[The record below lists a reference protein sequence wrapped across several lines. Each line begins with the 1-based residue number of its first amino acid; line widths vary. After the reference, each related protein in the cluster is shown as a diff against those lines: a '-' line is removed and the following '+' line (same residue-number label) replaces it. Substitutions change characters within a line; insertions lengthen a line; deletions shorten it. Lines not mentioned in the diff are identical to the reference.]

1 LKSDCA
7 GGDQEEAL
15 LADFQ
20 FEIASGET
28 SEGEAAGAVGF
39 RAVQVGGAIF
49 EFQLGGGD
57 GDAVFVQNQ
66 TAAGR
71 QVRGASWL
79 GGKNAETDQRRT
91 KSASDPHTTPVLL
104 GPAFIRLRIVQ
115 GGWLFAFEIATRET
129 KPFWSPES
137 YISLESALVD
147 KGITSQSPSVL
158 ICVTPAYP
166 QSFRTKSV
174 GIVYRKISPDLYW
187 GYEEKATRYNKYL
200 IAEPEKA
207 LLDWI
212 YLNRQ
217 EGLPTP
223 FDELQLQFLGP
234 TKLRKY
240 AVRFPRTVLAA
251 IKDLLLEKAFPLED
265 PDHHRRNKG
274 RVSLT

>member
-1 LKSDCA
+1 VVGNALRRY
-7 GGDQEEAL
+7 EARGLVERVSTKIHINHLNRQFSPRDLVNL
-15 LADFQ
+15 L
-20 FEIASGET
+20 
-28 SEGEAAGAVGF
+28 
-39 RAVQVGGAIF
+39 
-49 EFQLGGGD
+49 
-57 GDAVFVQNQ
+57 
-66 TAAGR
+66 
-71 QVRGASWL
+71 
-79 GGKNAETDQRRT
+79 RR
-91 KSASDPHTTPVLL
+91 
-104 GPAFIRLRIVQ
+104 
-115 GGWLFAFEIATRET
+115 
-129 KPFWSPES
+129 ES

-158 ICVTPAYP
+158 TCVTPGYP

-207 LLDWI
+207 LLDWV

-223 FDELQLQFLGP
+223 FDELQLEFLSP
-234 TKLRKY
+234 TKLREY
-240 AVRFPRTVLAA
+240 AERFPRTVQAA
-251 IKDLLLEKAFPLED
+251 IKDLLLETAFPLED